1 MVLLSV
7 HLIGL
12 VLLSL
17 CTCRMVSAGQ
27 GSYPSKHYQLTRCGR
42 GVVSSKNITARL
54 QVSSK
59 GECAMAC
66 TREDNCTSFNIQTP
80 SAANNHLR
88 VSCQLATGDTGNCT
102 EMADDPQYDNY
113 QVGPFLYRVAFRS
126 STFEFTQVTILKVS
140 YSKSFTFSS
149 IVLYMY

>member
-12 VLLSL
+12 VLFFL
-17 CTCRMVSAGQ
+17 CTCHTLVVFAGQ
-27 GSYPSKHYQLTRCGR
+27 GTYPSKHYQLTRCGR

-54 QVSSK
+54 HVSSK

-66 TREDNCTSFNIQTP
+66 TTEDHCTSFNIQTP

-88 VSCQLATGDTGNCT
+88 VSCQLATSDTGNCT

-113 QVGPFLYRVAFRS
+113 QVGPLLYRVAFRS
-126 STFEFTQVTILKVS
+126 STFECTQVTI
-140 YSKSFTFSS
+140 F
-149 IVLYMY
+149 